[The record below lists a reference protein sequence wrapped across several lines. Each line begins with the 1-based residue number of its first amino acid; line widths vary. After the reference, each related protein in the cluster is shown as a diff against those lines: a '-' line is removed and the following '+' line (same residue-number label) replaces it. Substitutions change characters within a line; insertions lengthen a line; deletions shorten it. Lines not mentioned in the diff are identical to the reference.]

1 MMSYYDRD
9 ESYVERLE
17 EEALRQNAEAEYE
30 LMLHAGGYDADEDM
44 ASYPVKT
51 EDGGD

>member
-1 MMSYYDRD
+1 MERNAEYY
-9 ESYVERLE
+9 EFLE

-44 ASYPVKT
+44 ASYPVT
-51 EDGGD
+51 EAGGD

>member
-9 ESYVERLE
+9 ESYIERLE
-17 EEALRQNAEAEYE
+17 EEALIQNAEAEYE

-44 ASYPVKT
+44 ASYPVT

>member
-9 ESYVERLE
+9 ESYIERLE

-30 LMLHAGGYDADEDM
+30 LVQQYGGYDADEDM
-44 ASYPVKT
+44 ASYPVT
-51 EDGGD
+51 EAGGD

>member
-9 ESYVERLE
+9 ESYIERLE
-17 EEALRQNAEAEYE
+17 EEALIQNAEAEYE
-30 LMLHAGGYDADEDM
+30 LMRQAGGYDEGEDM

>member
-1 MMSYYDRD
+1 MERNAEYY
-9 ESYVERLE
+9 EYLE

-30 LMLHAGGYDADEDM
+30 LMRQAGGYDADEDM

>member
-1 MMSYYDRD
+1 MERNA
-9 ESYVERLE
+9 EYVEYLE

-30 LMLHAGGYDADEDM
+30 LMKSCGGYGAEDDM

-51 EDGGD
+51 EAGGD

>member
-9 ESYVERLE
+9 ESYIERIE

-44 ASYPVKT
+44 ASYPVT
-51 EDGGD
+51 EAGGD